1 MRIQAK
7 YSHKLCV
14 LPTQPRTVNGVT
26 LTEDKTGG
34 HGVDLNFEDSKGRI
48 WDSAEWDY
56 SEAQLAEIKMVIDKR
71 IAAHDPVYS
80 YVADDVKAEP
90 TETVKVKTGARGL
103 SDVQK

>member
-26 LTEDKTGG
+26 LIEDETGG
-34 HGVDLNFEDSKGRI
+34 HGVDLSFEDSKGRI
-48 WDSAEWDY
+48 WDSKEWDF
-56 SEAQLAEIKMVIDKR
+56 SEAQLAKVKAAIDKK
-71 IAAHDPVYS
+71 IAAHDPNYE
-80 YVADDVKAEP
+80 YVDDTVIGEAAGG
-90 TETVKVKTGARGL
+90 VKVKSGARGL